1 MDLPVQQ
8 LPGVGWT
15 QAKKLA
21 ELKIQTV
28 ADIRASGKP
37 YLQRELG
44 DKTGEQLW
52 RSAHGKDDREV
63 EPIQMRKCAVIAC
76 TPFVLPLCSVPPL
89 MP

>member
-1 MDLPVQQ
+1 MDLAVQQ

-15 QAKKLA
+15 LEKKLA

-28 ADIRASGKP
+28 ADVRASGKA

-52 RSAHGKDDREV
+52 RSAHGRDDREV
-63 EPIQMRKCAVIAC
+63 EPIQMRK
-76 TPFVLPLCSVPPL
+76 
-89 MP
+89 

>member
-1 MDLPVQQ
+1 MDLSVQQ

-15 QAKKLA
+15 LDKKLA

-28 ADIRASGKP
+28 ADVCASGRA

-63 EPIQMRKCAVIAC
+63 EPIQMRKCELVAC
-76 TPFVLPLCSVPPL
+76 PPL
-89 MP
+89 AVPFGTHFMTN